1 VTHDYA
7 EALAE
12 FSALTDDRTG
22 IIGRVDLI
30 KLSESDPVAYVAHA
44 APCDT
49 TPLVGLPAS
58 NLGAAASASAERAVL
73 RACGE
78 SVERYC
84 SAFFDIG
91 SLLEAS
97 DAELEASGRMY
108 IPTERLYPFAA
119 WQYEQPGF
127 PFQSTAGRTVRWIEG
142 TSAISGEQALIPA
155 SCVYVPYLFDH
166 TVEPFTHMPISTG
179 LAAGRDVDMCIAK
192 GMLEILERDAL
203 MIVWHCELEMPRL
216 DPESC
221 LGRSPLID
229 DLLAAGLQGSA
240 GWFLNVL
247 TLDVDVTIIS
257 AALIDPGSP
266 PLTSFGIS
274 ADPDPDRALLLAL
287 EEAILTRILVNRMEE
302 AREER
307 ECDPA
312 TVQTLHDHLVAHAT
326 SSRLRERLGFLTG
339 APEISFGE
347 LLARAE
353 AGRARSMEERVA
365 AAGLDAFWVDVT
377 TEDVAEFGFHV
388 IRTVMPGL
396 QALDNDHRYPYVGGS
411 RRVTVPRALGLG
423 TPTEATVN
431 PDPHP
436 FP

>member
-1 VTHDYA
+1 VNHDYA

-12 FSALTDDRTG
+12 FSALTDYRTG
-22 IIGRVDLI
+22 IIGSVDLV

-44 APCDT
+44 DPCDT
-49 TPLVGLPAS
+49 TPLVGLPAA
-58 NLGAAASASAERAVL
+58 NRGAACSASAERAVL

-84 SAFFDIG
+84 SSFFDIG
-91 SLLEAS
+91 ALLVAS
-97 DAELEASGRMY
+97 DAELDASGRMY
-108 IPTERLYPFAA
+108 IPTEQLYPFAPA
-119 WQYEQPGF
+119 QYAEPGF
-127 PFQSTAGRTVRWIEG
+127 PFESTAGRAVRWIEG
-142 TSAISGEQALIPA
+142 TSAITGETALIPA

-166 TVEPFTHMPISTG
+166 QVEPFTHMPISTG
-179 LAAGRDVDMCIAK
+179 LAAGRDVDTCIAK

-203 MIVWHCELEMPRL
+203 MIVWHNELAMPRL
-216 DPESC
+216 DPASL
-221 LGRSPLID
+221 LGRSPLVD
-229 DLLAAGLQGSA
+229 DLLVAGLRGSA
-240 GWFLNVL
+240 DWFLNVL

-287 EEAILTRILVNRMEE
+287 EEAMLTRILVNRMDE

-307 ECDPA
+307 EFEHEE
-312 TVQTLHDHLVAHAT
+312 VQTLHDHLVAHAT

-339 APEISFGE
+339 APVMSFDE
-347 LLARAE
+347 LVARAE
-353 AGRARSMEERVA
+353 AGGERSVEERVA

-396 QALDNDHRYPYVGGS
+396 QPLDNDHRYPYIGGS

-423 TPTEATVN
+423 TPTEATIN